1 MSRPGVIKFHEVN
14 DVPYGV
20 FSILSPHSIVAR
32 HEAYPSAYHYF
43 LCQKFKGTEYEQTIR
58 QAGSL
63 WEIDR
68 YVRRAEGLHRSDW
81 DGVKIEVMLLAVYYK
96 VKQNPEIH
104 ALLLSTG
111 GKVIVNH
118 TSSDHFWGDG
128 GDGSGKNMMGVILMA
143 VRKRITFEEKLR
155 KKTEAQKSAHS
166 PISSPAISS
175 ARKAR
180 PHTQETW

>member
-58 QAGSL
+58 Q
-63 WEIDR
+63 
-68 YVRRAEGLHRSDW
+68 
-81 DGVKIEVMLLAVYYK
+81 

-180 PHTQETW
+180 PHTQETCLSGEQRCFTVRLPLK